1 MSVPPRLVA
10 ALIALF
16 LALPARAAGQTP
28 QPVTLFIVRHAEKGS
43 LATDPPLTGIGRERA
58 RDLAR
63 MLRDAGVTVIYATQF
78 RRTQETAEPLAK
90 ELDKSPIVTDATKP
104 AELAVELQRLEP
116 GTKALVVS
124 HSNIVPILIE
134 KLTGDSVGEIT
145 ELEYDR
151 LYVVSL
157 TPGGGGTVVF
167 LHYGER

>member
-1 MSVPPRLVA
+1 MSVTPRLVA
-10 ALIALF
+10 ALAALLF
-16 LALPARAAGQTP
+16 VFPVRVSGQTP

-43 LATDPPLTGIGRERA
+43 LATDPPLTGVGRERA

-63 MLRDAGVTVIYATQF
+63 MLKDSGVTVIYATQF

-104 AELAVELQRLEP
+104 AELAVELKALEP

-124 HSNIVPILIE
+124 HSNIVPILIQ

-157 TPGGGGTVVF
+157 TPSGGTVVF